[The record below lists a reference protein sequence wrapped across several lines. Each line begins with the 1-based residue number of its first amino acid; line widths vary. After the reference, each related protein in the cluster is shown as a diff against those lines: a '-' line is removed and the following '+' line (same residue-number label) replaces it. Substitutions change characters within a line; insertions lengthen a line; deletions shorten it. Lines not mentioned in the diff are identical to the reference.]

1 MYLAFDTETTG
12 LDNDCQVL
20 TAHFVIL
27 DSDFDIIDECNLKIK
42 YPYYKVYTKAME
54 INKIDLFTHEKQAL
68 DLSDS
73 CQKLKMFLDKHKS
86 YQKYIPMGHN
96 VNFDIKK
103 MSSEIFLSKKFDLFE
118 YIHPFHTLDTMS
130 IAHYYKSIG
139 KLHLKQSLSLTNLC
153 NFYNIT
159 HTGQLHDAETDIH
172 LTIKL
177 FKQFKSNEASFALE
191 LDAANNL
198 LSMKY
203 QQPTQSC
210 KITKPVIKSDYNL
223 RKR

>member
-27 DSDFDIIDECNLKIK
+27 DGNFDIIDECNLKIK
-42 YPYYKVYTKAME
+42 YPYYKIYTKALE
-54 INKIDLFTHEKQAL
+54 INKIDLVTHEKQAL
-68 DLSDS
+68 DLVDS
-73 CQKLKMFLDKHKS
+73 CQKLRLFLDKHKS
-86 YQKYIPMGHN
+86 YQKYIPLGHN
-96 VNFDIKK
+96 VDFDKKK
-103 MSSEIFLSKKFDLFE
+103 MSSEIFLTKKFDLFE
-118 YIHPFHTLDTMS
+118 YIHPFHTLDTMA

-139 KLHLKQSLSLTNLC
+139 KLPLKQSLSLTNLC

-177 FKQFKSNEASFALE
+177 FKQFKSNELE
-191 LDAANNL
+191 HLEAANNL

-203 QQPTQSC
+203 LHQPQCNPC
-210 KITKPVIKSDYNL
+210 KITKPIIKSDYNL